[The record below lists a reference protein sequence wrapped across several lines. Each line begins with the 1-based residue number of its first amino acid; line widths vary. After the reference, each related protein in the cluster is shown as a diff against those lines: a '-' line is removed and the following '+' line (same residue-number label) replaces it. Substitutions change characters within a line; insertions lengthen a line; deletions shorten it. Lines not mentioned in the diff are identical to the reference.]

1 MKLKINTF
9 SAVTL
14 LLSVA
19 AMPAIAA
26 TSRTELLGD
35 AATPSVATKTI
46 MINANTKYVNI
57 TGGDTV
63 LFKVGDKMFAW
74 QFDGRVS
81 KINLSDI
88 APAGVLDHNVT
99 AYVSND
105 PQNNGA

>member
-14 LLSVA
+14 LLSA
-19 AMPAIAA
+19 AALPAIAA
-26 TSRTELLGD
+26 TNHTDLLGA
-35 AATPSVATKTI
+35 AATPSAATKTI
-46 MINANTKYVNI
+46 MINANTKYVNV

-63 LFKVGDKMFAW
+63 LFKAGDKTFAW

-81 KINLSDI
+81 KIDLSDI

-99 AYVSND
+99 AYVSNN